1 MTAPLDAE
9 TVALLLTFE
18 QCVPLTMSIREALQK
33 SFNAGRMRGRI
44 EGVKMA
50 RRIIKEPIK

>member
-18 QCVPLTMSIREALQK
+18 QCVPLTMSLREALQK

-44 EGVKMA
+44 EGIEEAVC
-50 RRIIKEPIK
+50 IIKEPIK